1 MTTQATAPMTRRDLE
16 TKIIVKAWE
25 DEGFRSRFLAEPK
38 ILFEERLG
46 VKLPETLTIT
56 AHAED
61 AGHLHFVI
69 PAKPDIDLDELS
81 DEDLEKI
88 AGGTGVVASIAAIVS
103 AIATAVSAGAITV
116 GATSMIWTIAKA
128 AGQGHW

>member
-1 MTTQATAPMTRRDLE
+1 MTTQAAAPMSRRDLE

-25 DEGFRSRFLAEPK
+25 DAAFRTRFLAEPK
-38 ILFEERLG
+38 TMFEERLG

-61 AGHLHFVI
+61 AEHLHFVI

-88 AGGTGVVASIAAIVS
+88 AGGSLFLTIVGALPFLAVSVAIV
-103 AIATAVSAGAITV
+103 ATVFA
-116 GATSMIWTIAKA
+116 TIANNDPNA
-128 AGQGHW
+128 FRDW